1 MASPRSQASEV
12 SETKP
17 TDALGEH
24 IRKVKAMIDTTLKA
38 TRLIGEAKGNGSLKS
53 GGRIKLADGKEI
65 GSADVRQFAS
75 TIYASLKQIP
85 RMIREKEQRE
95 KAERKARR
103 GTPRAQAP
111 TQFTKGLVEFFN
123 SIDLGKGPAGKRLQD
138 EVDMQLFFKSGVGKL
153 TFGVSLFNV
162 WGNIHKLRTGSNKVT
177 LSDPERRHIADAL
190 RSLREEKV
198 KQNKTDD
205 IAMLDAGQL
214 QNKDYMSILS
224 FYRNKEAGDLTRFA
238 EGVNT
243 MSQIT
248 KDLNTK
254 YGEQLKA
261 ARPKAEKVVR
271 NKPSTPVRKSAPA
284 VPVKTVASPAKASKL
299 PAAPAMPAA
308 PAKTVASPA
317 KGKKGGK

>member
-12 SETKP
+12 SDAKP

-24 IRKVKAMIDTTLKA
+24 IRKIKAMVDTTLKA
-38 TRLIGEAKGNGSLKS
+38 NRLIGEAKGNGSLKS
-53 GGRIKLADGKEI
+53 GGHIKLADGKEI
-65 GSADVRQFAS
+65 SSNDVRKFAS
-75 TIYASLKQIP
+75 TIHEALKQIP

-111 TQFTKGLVEFFN
+111 TQFTKALVEFFN
-123 SIDLGKGPAGKRLQD
+123 SIDLGKGPSGKRMQD
-138 EVDMQLFFKSGVGKL
+138 EPDMQLFFKSGVGKL

-177 LSDPERRHIADAL
+177 LSDSERRHIADAL

-198 KQNKTDD
+198 KQNKTED

-224 FYRNKEAGDLTRFA
+224 FYRNKEAGDLTRFSD
-238 EGVNT
+238 GVNT

-284 VPVKTVASPAKASKL
+284 ATKTVASPAKASKL

-308 PAKTVASPA
+308 PAKTVASPS